1 MDSISHILKNLEVSQ
16 NNTDLVKENVEYLKK
31 ELNSKNEL
39 IKYLIN
45 TQTAILDTIG
55 ESKWSEEKG
64 YLHVEPSTILPPVR
78 WENLSHHKNT
88 VYVVKL
94 DSKVSVEDI
103 YELFGLKST
112 TYLRTNCHV
121 GFPLNQQTQRARGHC
136 YITTSKHVW
145 GKT

>member
-1 MDSISHILKNLEVSQ
+1 M
-16 NNTDLVKENVEYLKK
+16 KK
-31 ELNSKNEL
+31 ELNTKNEL
-39 IKYLIN
+39 IKSLID

-88 VYVVKL
+88 VYAVKL

-121 GFPLNQQTQRARGHC
+121 GFPLNRQTQRTRGHC
-136 YITTSKHVW
+136 YITASKHVW